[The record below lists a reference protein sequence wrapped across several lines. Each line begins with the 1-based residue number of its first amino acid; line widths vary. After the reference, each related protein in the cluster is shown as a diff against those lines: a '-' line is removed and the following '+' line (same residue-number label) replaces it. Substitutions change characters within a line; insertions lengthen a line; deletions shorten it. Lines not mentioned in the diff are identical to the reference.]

1 MSKSTWILL
10 YKKFLEWEWYDNPPT
25 KDVYLHCLICA
36 NYKNEKWKGVVIKR
50 GQFPTSIEKL
60 SAALG
65 LSTQQVRTAIKNLQM
80 TNDINIQTT
89 SRYSVITVLKYDL
102 YQPPNKQITKY
113 MGAPNKQITN
123 KQHAEIPVNS
133 GKNQV
138 ENEASNKQ
146 SGGENNNT
154 LNNNNK
160 ERYNKLYLSSSCSEE
175 KNSKIDDDEREILK
189 NYVKRNHLAN
199 KNLRGYVKKIIDNGD
214 YLDILKDEKKRL
226 AKIARQKQKENSAA
240 QNFEKIE
247 SSLET
252 DKQGLELMRN
262 TVRKIR
268 KMKEKIEDG

>member
-25 KDVYLHCLICA
+25 KDVYLHCLLCA
-36 NYKNEKWKGVVIKR
+36 NYKNEKWKGITIQR

-60 SAALG
+60 SATLG

-123 KQHAEIPVNS
+123 KQHAETPVNT
-133 GKNQV
+133 GKNRV
-138 ENEASNKQ
+138 EIEAANKQ
-146 SGGENNNT
+146 RGGVNNNT

-160 ERYNKLYLSSSCSEE
+160 ERDNKLSLSIKERDFLKKYLSRKSGRIENVDAYIR
-175 KNSKIDDDEREILK
+175 KL
-189 NYVKRNHLAN
+189 
-199 KNLRGYVKKIIDNGD
+199 IDNGD
-214 YLDILKDEKKRL
+214 ISLILEKARKYVL
-226 AKIARQKQKENSAA
+226 RQKQKENSAA

-247 SSLET
+247 SSPET

>member
-25 KDVYLHCLICA
+25 KEVYLHCLLCA
-36 NYKNEKWKGVVIKR
+36 NYKNEKWKGITIQR
-50 GQFPTSIEKL
+50 GQFPTSVEKL

-123 KQHAEIPVNS
+123 KQHAEIPVNT
-133 GKNQV
+133 GKNRV
-138 ENEASNKQ
+138 EIEAANKQ
-146 SGGENNNT
+146 RGGANNNT
-154 LNNNNK
+154 INNNMN
-160 ERYNKLYLSSSCSEE
+160 NNISSSSCNNE
-175 KNSKIDDDEREILK
+175 KKIKIDDDEREILK
-189 NYVKRNHLAN
+189 NYVKRNHLAK

-226 AKIARQKQKENSAA
+226 AKIERKKQKENSAA

-247 SSLET
+247 SSSET

-268 KMKEKIEDG
+268 KMKEKIENG